1 MITEFKLYEYIYD
14 KDIETYFMFWF
25 KDKFKDKML
34 EQGWT
39 INNIKLFKR
48 ILWNVEKT
56 KDSKISTD
64 QLFNY
69 AKDCGLVLDNDGF
82 IIGYNNILFE

>member
-39 INNIKLFKR
+39 II
-48 ILWNVEKT
+48 
-56 KDSKISTD
+56 
-64 QLFNY
+64 
-69 AKDCGLVLDNDGF
+69 
-82 IIGYNNILFE
+82 